1 MITDTEIEQK
11 ADELDISPQNV
22 ERDYVHGWLL
32 REIFAHRRLSN
43 LLVLKGG
50 NGIRKGYLPGTRYSK
65 DLDFSCENALDVDQL
80 HIDLSEIL
88 EAAKAG
94 SGVQFAMN
102 RTRVAEKNLKIPGVQ
117 ALEVRIYFKGFYA
130 EESVTLRSHLDIS
143 EFEKP
148 YLPIQTRPLLHP
160 YSDQAACSG
169 PIRCQK
175 LEELLAAK
183 LTTLL
188 FRRKAQDLFDLF
200 YSIVF
205 SGDFPVSRAEV
216 VRTFLK
222 KSIYDAEAQQ
232 ARMQLLAV
240 PLQLFRGLW
249 DDLVTPKASRIT
261 FDMIQGR
268 FGSLI
273 EELFGLLEPV
283 VPPRI
288 VGGGVRP
295 PLVRA
300 FGYGGSFIPAAR
312 QVIIEAGRSLTMIE
326 ADYHGVRRL
335 MEPYKL
341 EYKVRKKD
349 NRGFEYFWAY
359 DRTGGRTSGPGI
371 KSFFSDELRNITATN
386 RSFVPRDQVMF

>member
-65 DLDFSCENALDVDQL
+65 DLDFSCENALNENQL
-80 HIDLSEIL
+80 YADLSEIL

-94 SGVQFAMN
+94 SGVQFAMD

-160 YSDQAACSG
+160 YSDQAACSS

-283 VPPRI
+283 VAPRI
-288 VGGGVRP
+288 IGGGVRP
-295 PLVRA
+295 SLVRA

-312 QVIIEAGRSLTMIE
+312 QVIIEAG
-326 ADYHGVRRL
+326 
-335 MEPYKL
+335 
-341 EYKVRKKD
+341 
-349 NRGFEYFWAY
+349 
-359 DRTGGRTSGPGI
+359 
-371 KSFFSDELRNITATN
+371 
-386 RSFVPRDQVMF
+386 